1 MNYCDGGR
9 SVNVREEVEEE
20 EECWPLAAV
29 SRNATDMAAKDS
41 SPIQQ
46 VVY

>member
-1 MNYCDGGR
+1 MNYRDGGR
-9 SVNVREEVEEE
+9 SVNVGEEVEEE

-29 SRNATDMAAKDS
+29 SRNATGLAAKDS
-41 SPIQQ
+41 SSTQE